1 MRNEGESH
9 DAGTLEGD
17 HASSPARNIAKE
29 ILDECE
35 GTIISLEAV
44 LALRLAPD
52 SIPKQQQRK
61 DYDRDDTVCLAVA

>member
-1 MRNEGESH
+1 MSEMPGI
-9 DAGTLEGD
+9 G
-17 HASSPARNIAKE
+17 PARNIAKE

-35 GTIISLEAV
+35 GTIKSLEAV